1 MNTKSAAFLIKS
13 ADSTVNL
20 GADVTVNAATDVN
33 AQAEKEL
40 NGTENG
46 VVYPV
51 SYTHLAVYKRQIH
64 AYGLHL
70 RTGKQWHPAYEAF
83 CQLKQPCVVTME
95 NLQGITGASA
105 EHNRAY
111 IVENEMVFS
120 YLISQMEDEEVTL
133 LCTS

>member
-46 VVYPV
+46 VVYQIIDNEDAAAKGISFPEGYAGPV
-51 SYTHLAVYKRQIH
+51 FSDAEYSEAEGWMSEANKSE
-64 AYGLHL
+64 
-70 RTGKQWHPAYEAF
+70 RTNTSVLNIADKD
-83 CQLKQPCVVTME
+83 
-95 NLQGITGASA
+95 LQGNIYNGS
-105 EHNRAY
+105 
-111 IVENEMVFS
+111 
-120 YLISQMEDEEVTL
+120 VTTEQR
-133 LCTS
+133 TS